1 MSVHDERDL
10 PRMPFEAGYHTGVA
24 TAEWPLGVPVAAPK
38 VETNASGGS
47 QSYIGSALTDF
58 PARVL
63 LAVGRV
69 FYVGRKNYG
78 ADNWK
83 RIPVNE
89 HLDHA
94 LTHIGNFLEHRK
106 PGDLVH
112 AICRLA
118 FAAWLATVE
127 RPESIDEVTE

>member
-1 MSVHDERDL
+1 MSIHDERDF
-10 PRMPFEAGYHTGVA
+10 PRMPYEAGFRNACGPT
-24 TAEWPLGVPVAAPK
+24 PAPK
-38 VETNASGGS
+38 VETNNAGGS
-47 QSYIGSALTDF
+47 QSFIGSALTEF

-69 FYVGRKNYG
+69 FYVGRKRYG

-83 RIPVNE
+83 LIPVNE

-94 LTHIGNFLEHRK
+94 LRHIGNFLLRRT

-127 RPESIDEVTE
+127 RPESIDEVSE